1 MTVFKRVVRS
11 PFRDVTRAVG
21 RSVPVVPV
29 TDSIVYF
36 DFTQPFDSPNI
47 FLSKGSQA
55 GVQIDISLGPGA
67 DPVHTIG
74 KGLIYSGANASIST
88 GATLPIGSAAR
99 SLMARYQVTSV
110 AALQAVAAWGSNA
123 LANQR
128 WELQSGAA
136 ADQTIDIN
144 ASDVA
149 ITSPVAVNN
158 IFLTSAFSYVA
169 AATLPVG
176 TVAYFDGV
184 TAVSTATTGI
194 GVPATV
200 ASQLAVA
207 SDITGA
213 LRFLTGTISHIIV
226 FDRVLTPGEVLAIHN
241 FWGNQ

>member
-1 MTVFKRVVRS
+1 MTVFNRVARS
-11 PFRDVTRAVG
+11 PFRSVTRAVG
-21 RSVPVVPV
+21 RSGPVIPV

-36 DFTQPFDSPNI
+36 DFTQPLDLPDV

-67 DPVHTIG
+67 DPVHTVG
-74 KGLIYSGANASIST
+74 QGLTYSGANASLTT
-88 GATLPIGSAAR
+88 GATMPTGSAAR

-110 AALQAVAAWGSNA
+110 AVLQAIAAWGSNA

-128 WELQSGAA
+128 YELQSGAA

-158 IFLTSAFSYVA
+158 TFLTSAFSYVA

-184 TAVSTATTGI
+184 VAVSTVTTGI

-207 SDITGA
+207 SDVTGV
-213 LRFLTGTISHIIV
+213 LRFLTGIISHVIV
-226 FDRVLTPGEVLAIHN
+226 FDRVLTASEVLAIHD
-241 FWGNQ
+241 FWNT